1 MKTSETLVT
10 SHGNNQWRV
19 VFLLLSSR
27 VLCSHCRHYEFCYK
41 RESPG
46 NRRLESLVIF
56 HLSFISQRLLTSSSL
71 CFCALVTVGSR
82 KLPGEA
88 NVPQWKTLSR
98 WNVAIPHSSDSSLF
112 LLPFDY
118 ISVSIFLSSFAIKR
132 EHDFISCKHTNSRR
146 CFNKFIKTWAYWDE
160 ERDIRGWRCLENC
173 DF

>member
-1 MKTSETLVT
+1 MKGCFSSAEFSDSYVAIAGIMNSAIWERVQETEG
-10 SHGNNQWRV
+10 SNP
-19 VFLLLSSR
+19 SS
-27 VLCSHCRHYEFCYK
+27 S
-41 RESPG
+41 S
-46 NRRLESLVIF
+46 

-82 KLPGEA
+82 KLLGEA

-98 WNVAIPHSSDSSLF
+98 WHVSISHSSDSRLF

-118 ISVSIFLSSFAIKR
+118 ITVSIFLSSFAIKR
-132 EHDFISCKHTNSRR
+132 EHEFISCKHTNSRC
-146 CFNKFIKTWAYWDE
+146 CFNKFIKIWAYWDE